1 MMHTWSP
8 TLVAAAVIALTL
20 PLALAFAERWLV
32 ASLERMPLRGLLV
45 LPASAGLVYWLVVL
59 VDGPFRLGWL
69 AVYLGL
75 PVAVAVLSWEARR
88 CDPAQR
94 GNWRD
99 FVILLLLGLIVEFR
113 LFEVAWPRHLGGFN
127 RLLLLDC
134 GLYGFLV
141 IRRLDNVGFH
151 LVPRLKDFKIGLREL
166 AFYAP
171 IAGPLGL
178 GLGFLHAHAELPS
191 LQRIA
196 GAWISIFVFVVLV
209 EETYFRGWWQN
220 LLERHLGRNW
230 SLAITAVLFGLSH
243 FNKGATHFNWRYVL
257 LATLAGLFYGRAWRE
272 EHRIMA
278 SAITH
283 ASVDTIWLLWFR

>member
-1 MMHTWSP
+1 MMLAWSP
-8 TLVAAAVIALTL
+8 TLMAAALIALAL
-20 PLALAFAERWLV
+20 PLVLAFAGKWLV
-32 ASLERMPLRGLLV
+32 ACLERLPLQVRLV
-45 LPASAGLVYWLVVL
+45 LPAIAGLVYWLVVRE
-59 VDGPFRLGWL
+59 DGSFRVGWL

-75 PVAVAVLSWEARR
+75 PVAVAILSWEASRR
-88 CDPAQR
+88 DPAQR

-99 FVILLLLGLIVEFR
+99 FFILLVLGVIVEFR
-113 LFEVAWPRHLGGFN
+113 LFEAAWPQHLGGFN
-127 RLLLLDC
+127 RLLLLDS

-151 LVPRLKDFKIGLREL
+151 LVPRLNDFRIGLREL
-166 AFYAP
+166 VFYAP
-171 IAGPLGL
+171 IAAPLGL
-178 GLGFLHAHAELPS
+178 GLGFLHGHAEMPS

-196 GAWISIFVFVVLV
+196 GAWGSIFVFVALL

-220 LLERHLGRNW
+220 LLERSLGRNW

-243 FNKGATHFNWRYVL
+243 FNKGATLFNWRYVL
-257 LATLAGLFYGRAWRE
+257 LATLAGIFYGRAWRE

>member
-1 MMHTWSP
+1 MHTWFP

-32 ASLERMPLRGLLV
+32 ASLERWPLRVLLV

-59 VDGPFRLGWL
+59 VDGSFRLGWL

-75 PVAVAVLSWEARR
+75 PVAIAILAWEARR

-113 LFEVAWPRHLGGFN
+113 LFEIAWPRHLEGFN
-127 RLLLLDC
+127 RLLLLDS

-171 IAGPLGL
+171 IAAPLGL

-196 GAWISIFVFVVLV
+196 AAWISIFVFVALL

-230 SLAITAVLFGLSH
+230 SLVITAVLFGLSH
-243 FNKGATHFNWRYVL
+243 VNKGATHFNWRYVL
-257 LATLAGLFYGRAWRE
+257 LATLAGVFYGRAWRE